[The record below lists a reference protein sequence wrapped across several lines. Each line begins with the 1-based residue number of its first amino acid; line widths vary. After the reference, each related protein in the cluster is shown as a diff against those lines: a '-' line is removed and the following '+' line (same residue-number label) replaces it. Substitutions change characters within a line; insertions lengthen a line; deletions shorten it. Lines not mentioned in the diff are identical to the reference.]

1 MNSTTLTSREREIL
15 RILSVI
21 YPQRGKCTL
30 IGGYAV
36 NAYSPLPRY
45 SIDCDLVVS
54 RSDFEE
60 FSDVF
65 VQNGF
70 KDVSKIYLDELQ
82 GLETWKFKKLV
93 NEETVTVDLLL
104 DGVKCRQTEAIWTQ
118 KEVKSCASERKV
130 VGVSGSVTSSVVS
143 RELLIAMKL
152 HSGRD
157 ADLRD
162 ATKLMDSVDWLTVE
176 KFSNRGNSHKV
187 IEQLTNDM
195 AKVKKGN
202 LSKS

>member
-1 MNSTTLTSREREIL
+1 MDPERSQVLCFGE
-15 RILSVI
+15 
-21 YPQRGKCTL
+21 
-30 IGGYAV
+30 
-36 NAYSPLPRY
+36 
-45 SIDCDLVVS
+45 
-54 RSDFEE
+54 
-60 FSDVF
+60 
-65 VQNGF
+65 
-70 KDVSKIYLDELQ
+70 
-82 GLETWKFKKLV
+82 
-93 NEETVTVDLLL
+93 
-104 DGVKCRQTEAIWTQ
+104 
-118 KEVKSCASERKV
+118 KV